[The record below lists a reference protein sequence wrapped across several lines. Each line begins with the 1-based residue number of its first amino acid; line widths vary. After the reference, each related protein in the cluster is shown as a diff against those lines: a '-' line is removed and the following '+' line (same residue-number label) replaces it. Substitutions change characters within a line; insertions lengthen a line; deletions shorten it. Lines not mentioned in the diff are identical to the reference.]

1 MKKLNRDS
9 LWNLEQYAERRADF
23 RAQVIEHKK
32 NRQVHLGDHA
42 TLYFEDALT
51 IRYQVQE
58 MLRVER
64 IFEAEGIQEEL
75 DAYNP
80 LIPDGCNWKAT
91 FMIEYGDVAERR
103 EQLARLT
110 GVEHKVWAQVGE
122 HERAYAIANE
132 DLDRSTEEKTSA
144 VHFMRFELSAASI
157 RGLENDEP
165 LRFGID
171 FDGFEQNV
179 EVSAATRASL
189 AADLDPAPASAGPYL
204 LRETPIHLGT
214 RSALPVKGFGYDAP
228 SFERYA
234 DAHTTED
241 EPGRLMMVESSPTD
255 WGMWECHTLGDEVV
269 HIVEGRAEFIH
280 EVDGA
285 QQRTAVQAGDTV
297 INPRGVWHTADVQE
311 PMTAIYLTPI
321 RGTEHRPR

>member
-110 GVEHKVWAQVGE
+110 GVEHKVWAQVGK

-144 VHFMRFELSAASI
+144 VHFMRFELTPSMVAAMAA
-157 RGLENDEP
+157 GAA
-165 LRFGID
+165 LRAGID
-171 FDGFEQNV
+171 HPGYPIEAFEV
-179 EVSAATRASL
+179 EPAIRDSL
-189 AADLDPAPASAGPYL
+189 AADL
-204 LRETPIHLGT
+204 ET
-214 RSALPVKGFGYDAP
+214 RSL
-228 SFERYA
+228 
-234 DAHTTED
+234 
-241 EPGRLMMVESSPTD
+241 
-255 WGMWECHTLGDEVV
+255 
-269 HIVEGRAEFIH
+269 
-280 EVDGA
+280 
-285 QQRTAVQAGDTV
+285 
-297 INPRGVWHTADVQE
+297 N
-311 PMTAIYLTPI
+311 
-321 RGTEHRPR
+321 